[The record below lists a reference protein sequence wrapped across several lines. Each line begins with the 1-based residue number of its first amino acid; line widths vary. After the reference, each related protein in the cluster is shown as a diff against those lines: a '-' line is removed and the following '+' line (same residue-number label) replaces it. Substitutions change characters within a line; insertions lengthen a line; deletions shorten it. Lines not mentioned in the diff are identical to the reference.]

1 MPPFDTMSAEEQAI
15 NLIQDI
21 NGIITETLED
31 LRNSRKDSRQLNSEE
46 LKQFNLIQKKL
57 KEIQSNLKE
66 YIQGFRVQTSLTDY
80 INE

>member
-1 MPPFDTMSAEEQAI
+1 MSAEEQAI

-46 LKQFNLIQKKL
+46 LKQFGLIQNKL
-57 KEIQSNLKE
+57 KEIQTNLKE
-66 YIQGFRVQTSLTDY
+66 YSEGFRVQTKLTDY
-80 INE
+80 

>member
-1 MPPFDTMSAEEQAI
+1 MSAEEQAI

-46 LKQFNLIQKKL
+46 LKQFSLIQNKL
-57 KEIQSNLKE
+57 KEIQTNLKE
-66 YIQGFRVQTSLTDY
+66 YTEGFRVQTKLTDY
-80 INE
+80 

>member
-1 MPPFDTMSAEEQAI
+1 MSAEEQAI

-46 LKQFNLIQKKL
+46 LKQFGLIQNKL
-57 KEIQSNLKE
+57 KEIQTNLKE
-66 YIQGFRVQTSLTDY
+66 YTEGFRVQTKLTDY
-80 INE
+80 

>member
-1 MPPFDTMSAEEQAI
+1 LPPFDTMSAEEQAI

-46 LKQFNLIQKKL
+46 LKQFGLIQNKL
-57 KEIQSNLKE
+57 KEIQTNLKE
-66 YIQGFRVQTSLTDY
+66 YTEGFRVQTKLTDY
-80 INE
+80 

>member
-1 MPPFDTMSAEEQAI
+1 MSAEEQAI

-57 KEIQSNLKE
+57 KDIQSNLKE

-80 INE
+80 IDK

>member
-31 LRNSRKDSRQLNSEE
+31 LRNSRKDSRQLNPEE
-46 LKQFNLIQKKL
+46 LKQFSLIQNKL
-57 KEIQSNLKE
+57 KEIQTNLKE
-66 YIQGFRVQTSLTDY
+66 YTEGFRVQTKLTDY
-80 INE
+80 

>member
-1 MPPFDTMSAEEQAI
+1 MSAEEQAI

>member
-46 LKQFNLIQKKL
+46 LKQFGLIQNKL
-57 KEIQSNLKE
+57 KEIQTNLKE
-66 YIQGFRVQTSLTDY
+66 YTEGFRVQTKLTDY
-80 INE
+80 

>member
-46 LKQFNLIQKKL
+46 LKQFSLIQNKL
-57 KEIQSNLKE
+57 KEIQTNLKE
-66 YIQGFRVQTSLTDY
+66 YTEGFRVQTKLTDY
-80 INE
+80 

>member
-57 KEIQSNLKE
+57 KDIQSNLKE
-66 YIQGFRVQTSLTDY
+66 YIKGFRVQTSLTDY
-80 INE
+80 IDK

>member
-1 MPPFDTMSAEEQAI
+1 LPPFDTMSAEEQAI

-46 LKQFNLIQKKL
+46 LKQFGLIQNKL
-57 KEIQSNLKE
+57 KEIQTNLKE
-66 YIQGFRVQTSLTDY
+66 YSEGFRVQTKLTDY
-80 INE
+80 

>member
-57 KEIQSNLKE
+57 KDIQSNLKE

-80 INE
+80 IDK